1 MKMNRFAIP
10 LAAVGSLLVSF
21 AAQAAFEG
29 YSFGLSTSGATAP
42 GNFSATGTDPLDLH
56 LTSQTDFAEQFGS
69 AFYTAM
75 SPSEGTVRFRL
86 LWTSS
91 PTSQPT
97 SPQDA
102 AYFLVDING
111 DGDFD
116 DTVTSFGVVRDER
129 TALAL
134 NQSVNGGTYIDHL
147 FAGHLFGFEITTDNS
162 INGYNDLLLTD
173 ITAPVP
179 EPSVMLSNGVIVLA
193 ISSLGYLQFRRK
205 SNKA

>member
-1 MKMNRFAIP
+1 MKMNRFALP

-29 YSFGLSTSGATAP
+29 YSFSLTTSGATAP

-56 LTSQTDFAEQFGS
+56 LTSQNEFVEQLGT
-69 AFYTAM
+69 ALYTAT
-75 SPSEGTVRFRL
+75 SPSEGDVRFIL
-86 LWTSS
+86 HWTSS
-91 PTSQPT
+91 PTGLPT
-97 SPQDA
+97 SAQDA

-111 DGDFD
+111 DGDFA
-116 DTVTSFGVVRDER
+116 DTVTSFGVTRDER
-129 TALAL
+129 TPLAL
-134 NQSVNGGTYIDHL
+134 NQSVNAGIYNDHL
-147 FAGHLFGFEITTDNS
+147 FAGHLFGFEITTDNT

-205 SNKA
+205 SNNA